1 MSHTH
6 LSWIAIIVS
15 IMVAASGISYGVIQ
29 GQYKQDL
36 NRLEVHETAIEELK
50 IQTALIKQ
58 ELTFM
63 NINIAEIKDI
73 LKHQDE

>member
-1 MSHTH
+1 MNHTH

-15 IMVAASGISYGVIQ
+15 IMVAAGGISYGVIQ
-29 GQYKQDL
+29 GQYKEDL
-36 NRLEVHETAIEELK
+36 DRLEVHEIAIEELK

-58 ELTFM
+58 ELAFM
-63 NINIAEIKDI
+63 NLNIAEIKDI

>member
-1 MSHTH
+1 MNNFNKG
-6 LSWIAIIVS
+6 WIAIIVC
-15 IMVAASGISYGVIQ
+15 ILIASGSICFGVIQ
-29 GQYKQDL
+29 GQSSQDFE
-36 NRLEVHETAIEELK
+36 RLESHEIAIEELK